1 MAELVF
7 ELVGPYY
14 RLSSAEVKAV
24 IEGKGCRWKE
34 KGSAKEVLV
43 LETDCPAEYIAPRLG
58 LTHRVLLHE
67 YTGKQ
72 EDIIKGNLNVE
83 LPEGSAKVETRRI
96 SGAEGETQNIKE
108 VLGDDLDNPIDLIN
122 PDHQIVVLLT
132 DKCHAGRFL
141 FTSDKEGYKEREVKN
156 RPFFSPISLEP
167 RYARAAVNLARVKE
181 GETLHDPF
189 CGTGGILLEALD
201 IGLRAS
207 GGDIDENMVQGC
219 KMNLKEFG
227 FGCPLEVG
235 DMGNTIPYELD
246 NIVTDPPY
254 GRAASTSG
262 ENIVSLY
269 KRFFRVAKDRLKKG
283 GYLSVILPD
292 KKYMDTAEGF
302 RFVEGYRTK
311 VHSSLERHYLV
322 FQKI

>member
-1 MAELVF
+1 MVELIF

-34 KGSAKEVLV
+34 KGSSKEVLV
-43 LETDCPAEYIAPRLG
+43 LETDCTVEYIAPRLG

-72 EDIIKGNLNVE
+72 EDILKGNLKVE

-96 SGAEGETQNIKE
+96 AGAEGETQEIKE
-108 VLGDDLDNPIDLIN
+108 ILGDELDNPIDLID
-122 PDHQIVVLLT
+122 PDHQIVVLFT
-132 DKCHAGRFL
+132 KKCHVGKL
-141 FTSDKEGYKEREVKN
+141 LYSSDKEGYRSREVKN

-167 RYARAAVNLARVKE
+167 RYARALVNLARVKE

-189 CGTGGILLEALD
+189 CGTGGILMEALHL
-201 IGLRAS
+201 GLNAS
-207 GGDIDENMVQGC
+207 GGDIDKNMVNGC
-219 KMNLKEFG
+219 IRNLKEFG
-227 FGCPLEVG
+227 FECPVKLG
-235 DMGNTIPYELD
+235 DMGDTIPYELD

-262 ENIVSLY
+262 ECTGNLY
-269 KRFFRVAKDRLKKG
+269 KRFFRVAKERLKKG
-283 GYLSVILPD
+283 GSLSLILPD
-292 KKYMDTAEGF
+292 KKFIDAAKGF
-302 RFVEGYRTK
+302 RFLEGYSTK
-311 VHSSLERHYLV
+311 VHSSLERHYLL
-322 FQKI
+322 FEKI